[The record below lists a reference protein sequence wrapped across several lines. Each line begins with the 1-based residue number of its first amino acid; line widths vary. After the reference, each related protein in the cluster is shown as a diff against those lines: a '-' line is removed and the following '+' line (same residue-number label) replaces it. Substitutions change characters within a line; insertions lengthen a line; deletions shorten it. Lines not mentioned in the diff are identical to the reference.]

1 MTQVIY
7 KGLLVRKSQRI
18 NINSEVYLT
27 LTYLLITEASAA
39 GDTTR
44 LCYSYTSNTIQNV
57 VSCTRQMGDQTRDRK
72 HNIYNNI
79 RPILIILLCQLGSF
93 AISTL

>member
-44 LCYSYTSNTIQNV
+44 L
-57 VSCTRQMGDQTRDRK
+57 
-72 HNIYNNI
+72 
-79 RPILIILLCQLGSF
+79 
-93 AISTL
+93 